1 MSESSD
7 EAKFTLESVK
17 ITSESRGW
25 KLDAWKF
32 IPKGRVAPHPVIVM
46 YAPLPETLICT
57 HFLVPFIELGMKL
70 SKC

>member
-1 MSESSD
+1 MSETSD

-32 IPKGRVAPHPVIVM
+32 IPKERVAPHPVIIM
-46 YAPLPETLICT
+46 YAPLPETLMCT
-57 HFLVPFIELGMKL
+57 YSLVPFVALDINLLKR
-70 SKC
+70 

>member
-17 ITSESRGW
+17 ITSEARGW

-46 YAPLPETLICT
+46 YAPLPGTLIRT
-57 HFLVPFIELGMKL
+57 HCPAPSVELGMKL
-70 SKC
+70 LKC